1 MALRQ
6 LEKTYEPKQVE
17 ERWYQFWID
26 KGYFRASTDRS
37 EPPYTIVIPP
47 PNITGSLHVGHA
59 LNNSL
64 QDILI
69 RWRRMQ
75 GRNTLWMPGT
85 DHAGIA
91 TQNVV
96 ERQLMAEGTS
106 REALGREAFIQRVWE
121 WKAQSGGTIIQQLKR
136 LGASCDWDRLRFTMD
151 EGLSKA
157 VREVFVRL
165 HEEGLIYRGERLI
178 NWCPRCLTAL
188 SDIEVEHEETG
199 GKLYHI
205 YYPLADDSS
214 AKLTVATTRPETLLG
229 DTAVAVHPEDPR
241 YNRLIGKKVRL
252 PLTSREIPIVGDSIL
267 VDREFGTG
275 AVKITPAH
283 DFNDFEAGERHHLP
297 RLPILDH
304 QARLDPVGLRAASV
318 EQTVIEAIELLRVN
332 QARPKVE
339 HLLQER
345 GLLAKVEAHKMALGK
360 CYRCKTVVEP
370 YLSPQ
375 WFVKIKPLAEP
386 AIKAVEEGRIRLIPE
401 AWVNNYLGWMRDIK
415 DWCIS
420 RQIWWGH
427 QIPAWYCRACN
438 EDAILETAHEGMATT
453 EAQALPKASR
463 KRITILS
470 EANPIVSRTAPTLC
484 PVCGGK
490 DFIQDPDVL
499 DTWFSSALW
508 PFSTLGWP
516 EQTPE
521 LKVFY
526 PTSTLVT
533 GLDILFFWVARMI
546 MMGLKFTGQAPFREV
561 YIHALVR
568 DAEGQKMSKS
578 KGNVIDPLSVMERYG
593 TDALRFTLAS
603 MASPG
608 RDIKLA
614 EERIGGYRN
623 FANKIWNA
631 ARFILMHLDGPRE
644 PVPLKDRSFPDRWI
658 MSRLNHA
665 IQAVNGSLAQYRFDQ
680 AASQLYKFIWHE
692 YCDWYLELIK
702 PVLSASPG
710 LSTGAAEGP
719 VLSKGE
725 ACPEQAS
732 RLLRQAQDE
741 RLACRRGPV
750 LQDKD
755 SQEARRTRQTLI
767 ESFETLLRLLHPFM
781 PFISEEVWQTLR
793 QGSGQALP
801 HEGESIVTQSY
812 PTPKPAWDS
821 KEAEAAFTTLE
832 RFVTTVRTGRALLN
846 YQPAKTLVLYGTS
859 RDGQESA
866 DLQKL
871 RQYLAHLSKG
881 TVTLLPQQEWPGTKV
896 LRLVVES
903 LTVGLLVEGDVDL
916 QKALD
921 RVRKQREEGRQE
933 SKRLTGKLANADFVA
948 KAPPAVVTEHEER
961 LRMIHQ
967 EETILT
973 YSEQQLRAMM
983 R

>member
-26 KGYFRASTDRS
+26 KGYFRASTDHS
-37 EPPYTIVIPP
+37 ETPYTIVIPP

-96 ERQLMAEGTS
+96 ERQLAAEGTS
-106 REALGREAFIQRVWE
+106 REALGREAFIKRVWE

-151 EGLSKA
+151 DGLSKA

-188 SDIEVEHEETG
+188 SDIEVEHEETT

-205 YYPLADDSS
+205 YYPLADDQETR
-214 AKLTVATTRPETLLG
+214 LTVATTRPATLLG

-252 PLTSREIPIVGDSIL
+252 PLTQREIPIVGDSIL

-318 EQTVIEAIELLRVN
+318 DQAVIEAIELLRVN

-339 HLLQER
+339 QMLQER
-345 GLLAKVEAHKMALGK
+345 GLLAKVDAHKMALGK

-427 QIPAWYCRACN
+427 QIPAWYCRSCN
-438 EDAILETAHEGMATT
+438 ADTILETAHEGMATT

-470 EANPIVSRTAPTLC
+470 NATPLVAMVAPAHC
-484 PVCGGK
+484 PSCGK
-490 DFIQDPDVL
+490 NDFLQDPDVL

-521 LKVFY
+521 LKTFY
-526 PTSTLVT
+526 PTSVLVT

-546 MMGLKFTGQAPFREV
+546 MMGLKFTGQVPFREV

-568 DAEGQKMSKS
+568 DVEGQKMSKS

-614 EERIGGYRN
+614 EERIEGYRN

-631 ARFILMHLDGPRE
+631 ARFILMHLDGRRE
-644 PVPLKDRSFPDRWI
+644 PVPLKDRSFPNRWI
-658 MSRLNHA
+658 ISRLNHT
-665 IQAVNGSLAQYRFDQ
+665 IRTVNASLEQYRFDQ
-680 AASQLYKFIWHE
+680 ATSQLYQFIWHE

-702 PVLSASPG
+702 PVLSKV
-710 LSTGAAEGP
+710 EGP
-719 VLSKGE
+719 T
-725 ACPEQAS
+725 
-732 RLLRQAQDE
+732 
-741 RLACRRGPV
+741 
-750 LQDKD
+750 LQNKD
-755 SQEARRTRQTLI
+755 SDEAKRTRQTLVD
-767 ESFETLLRLLHPFM
+767 SFETLLRLLHPFM
-781 PFISEEVWQTLR
+781 PFISEEIW
-793 QGSGQALP
+793 QALP
-801 HEGESIVTQSY
+801 HQGESLVIQPY
-812 PTPKPAWDS
+812 PTPNLGWDS

-859 RDGQESA
+859 RDGQEST
-866 DLQKL
+866 DLQEL
-871 RQYLAHLSKG
+871 QQHLAHLGRG
-881 TVTLLPQQEWPGTKV
+881 TVTLRPQQEWPAQKV
-896 LRLVVES
+896 LRLAAES
-903 LTVGLLVEGDVDL
+903 MTVGLLVEGDVDL

-921 RVRKQREEGRQE
+921 RIRKQKDEGRQE
-933 SKRLTGKLANADFVA
+933 SKRLVGKLANADFTA
-948 KAPPAVVTEHEER
+948 KAPPEVVTEHEER
-961 LRMIHQ
+961 LHLIRH

-973 YSEQQLRAMM
+973 DSEQQLRAMM